1 MNDFL
6 RTITERRSI
15 RKYTEEQVTDEVLE
29 QILYAASFSPNAGN
43 RQTTQ
48 IVVCQDK
55 EVNDRLGRIKKS
67 LSHVKISSPGNYIS
81 TDQPSIADDPTLPSA
96 FYGAPTVITLFGPKN
111 FWFKAAD
118 CYIMANNIC
127 LAAYSLGVGSC
138 IIGVVEDIFNNDF
151 GNKIL
156 REWKITEDFEA
167 VVHITLG
174 YPQNGFP
181 PQKPRKYANPIVIRD
196 KRE

>member
-1 MNDFL
+1 MNEVMKNM
-6 RTITERRSI
+6 IERRSI
-15 RKYTEEQVTDEVLE
+15 RKYEDRQLSDELLE

-48 IVVCQDK
+48 IVVCQNR
-55 EVNDRLGRIKKS
+55 ELNDRLGRIKKS
-67 LSHVKISSPGNYIS
+67 LSHIQASTPDRYIS
-81 TDQPSIADDPTLPSA
+81 KYQPSIADDPTLPSA
-96 FYGAPTVITLFGPKN
+96 FYGAPTVITLFGPKS

-138 IIGVVEDIFNNDF
+138 IVGCVEDIFDSDF
-151 GNKIL
+151 GRDTL
-156 REWKITEDFEA
+156 REWNISDGFEA

-174 YPQNGFP
+174 YPGTGFP
-181 PQKPRKYANPIVIRD
+181 PEKPRKYPNPIIVR
-196 KRE
+196 